1 MLPKVSP
8 PRPWEIDDLLDIG
21 RKEGG
26 KANYLKAIP
35 ILMLEFWI
43 TGERIT
49 DQANYL
55 RVKWAKN
62 RIERSGI
69 REPFPPK
76 GTSNIIGALSA
87 IQKSRNLNPPLL
99 QYLKPGIAW
108 INLPNYES
116 LLEEYRQKYIN
127 LYPEDYK
134 KLFPNPNDVP
144 EWLISEKTT
153 PSEIKSHGDI
163 IETDDNQKNNNDV
176 LSSDSYSQGQ
186 PEKLTIIK
194 VLENYEKEW
203 QIRLERAEKRANNAE
218 QEIIQLKEEL
228 ERYKAE
234 INDITEKINQSIPDK
249 TKYSRPRIPE
259 EIRVKVWRR
268 DGGECARCGSRENL
282 EFDHI
287 VPISKGGSNT
297 TRNIELLCEKCNRS
311 KGNRTN

>member
-35 ILMLEFWI
+35 ILMLEVWI

-76 GTSNIIGALSA
+76 GTSNIIGALST

-134 KLFPNPNDVP
+134 KLFPNPTNVP

-153 PSEIKSHGDI
+153 PSQIKSHGDI
-163 IETDDNQKNNNDV
+163 IEPDDNQKNNNDV

-228 ERYKAE
+228 KRYKAE

-311 KGNRTN
+311 KGNRID

>member
-21 RKEGG
+21 RREGG

-43 TGERIT
+43 TGERII

-62 RIERSGI
+62 RIESSGI

-76 GTSNIIGALSA
+76 GTSNIIGALST

-134 KLFPNPNDVP
+134 KLFPNPNNVP

-203 QIRLERAEKRANNAE
+203 QTRLERAEKRANNAE

-234 INDITEKINQSIPDK
+234 INDITEKINQSIPDQ

-259 EIRVKVWRR
+259 EIRVNVWRR

-311 KGNRTN
+311 KGNRMI

>member
-21 RKEGG
+21 RREGG

-43 TGERIT
+43 KGERIT

-76 GTSNIIGALSA
+76 GTSNIIGALST

-134 KLFPNPNDVP
+134 KLYPNSNDVP

-163 IETDDNQKNNNDV
+163 IETDDNPKNNNDV
-176 LSSDSYSQGQ
+176 LLPDSYSQGQ
-186 PEKLTIIK
+186 PEKLSIIK

-311 KGNRTN
+311 KGNRID